1 VIAIL
6 VGVTIGNM
14 IPTYKKKQIRRT
26 EMSTKY
32 TERLVCPRCE
42 CYMYPPRVALSR
54 LDNTTSVCN
63 DCGVDEAIEQ
73 WVTGTIAD
81 YKLGVTK

>member
-1 VIAIL
+1 MIAIL

-14 IPTYKKKQIRRT
+14 TVTYNKKSGEKIMAT
-26 EMSTKY
+26 IY

-63 DCGVDEAIEQ
+63 DCGVDEALEQ
-73 WVTGTIAD
+73 WVPGTIAN
-81 YKLGVTK
+81 YKLGETK